1 MLPPLRIEKKPLSFR
16 LWAFPFRSSI
26 RGLSVKSSLIVSWHD
41 ESYRPSQRRR
51 GCGKEILDRKVHF
64 EAFETYGF
72 LVVESVDRDGRAF
85 ACEYQRYGAMFAMQI
100 VDVEKERIVGVGTA
114 AYGAAVLYGPAVRFG
129 RIAEEGVVD
138 LYGAHESL
146 GVELRVLR
154 MPLRFVLRLSCNLII
169 CRPAAVST
177 RSAHGARD
185 QVPSEEGIYAV
196 SLRDLCVV
204 TAFAARQFASDCP
217 RLLKQ

>member
-16 LWAFPFRSSI
+16 RWAFPFRSSI

-85 ACEYQRYGAMFAMQI
+85 
-100 VDVEKERIVGVGTA
+100 ERIYGHIARKDYLFA
-114 AYGAAVLYGPAVRFG
+114 AGGLFQHEGHRAAVYDRKRYLFR
-129 RIAEEGVVD
+129 RIPYV
-138 LYGAHESL
+138 
-146 GVELRVLR
+146 
-154 MPLRFVLRLSCNLII
+154 
-169 CRPAAVST
+169 
-177 RSAHGARD
+177 
-185 QVPSEEGIYAV
+185 
-196 SLRDLCVV
+196 
-204 TAFAARQFASDCP
+204 
-217 RLLKQ
+217 